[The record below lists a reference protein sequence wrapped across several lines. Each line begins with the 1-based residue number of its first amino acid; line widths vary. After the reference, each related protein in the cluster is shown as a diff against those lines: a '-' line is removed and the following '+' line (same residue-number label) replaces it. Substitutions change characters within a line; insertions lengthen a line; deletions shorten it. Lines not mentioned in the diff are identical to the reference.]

1 MINKQLLIG
10 ILIGFLVAV
19 SINVHS
25 MDACEMSAYD
35 LNQLMKYVLAECEA
49 LEDGRILCY

>member
-1 MINKQLLIG
+1 MFNKQLLIG